1 MSFDFACLAI
11 GVYYAAKTFILLRK
25 YDIDMRNTTEKES
38 KELISDINQAVTPE
52 TPDFPADDPCACG
65 ASRGRSCYRCV
76 DDTPSNDAARVSALS
91 VWRQYVREC
100 VPDAGAP
107 RRSAQ
112 ASSDSNSV
120 LVDDINQTDL
130 RSTITPLKLT
140 PYNYLSSA
148 PTGWYK
154 CLESLPDKDPFTSVG
169 DNRCQS
175 KLIFDFSDW
184 ETTGKSRCMNLSID
198 GMGTYKVGEHVDLG
212 KYSILDTTFTHK
224 WIKNVYEYLDTDTKN
239 AMIFI
244 ECADEPDINVPPCMR
259 GKYIFYVNVSP
270 DKEAYIEKIPL
281 TDGRFYVYRTNN
293 GYYICDRNNLKS
305 SDEIE
310 NYTRLHTY

>member
-11 GVYYAAKTFILLRK
+11 GVYYTVKTFVLLRK
-25 YDIDMRNTTEKES
+25 YDNDTKNISIIEKES
-38 KELISDINQAVTPE
+38 KELISDINQAVTPITPE
-52 TPDFPADDPCACG
+52 TPDFPADD
-65 ASRGRSCYRCV
+65 SRGRCV
-76 DDTPSNDAARVSALS
+76 DDTPSN
-91 VWRQYVREC
+91 E
-100 VPDAGAP
+100 
-107 RRSAQ
+107 
-112 ASSDSNSV
+112 ASSDSDSV

-130 RSTITPLKLT
+130 RTTITPLKLT
-140 PYNYLSSA
+140 PYNYLSSV

-154 CLESLPDKDPFTSVG
+154 GLESPLVKDPFASVG
-169 DNRCQS
+169 NNRCQS

-184 ETTGKSRCMNLSID
+184 EATGKSRCITLFID
-198 GMGTYKVGEHVDLG
+198 GMGTYKLGEHVDLG

-244 ECADEPDINVPPCMR
+244 ECIDEPDINVPPHMR
-259 GKYIFYVNVSP
+259 EKYIFYVNVSP

-281 TDGRFYVYRTNN
+281 TDGRFYVYKTNN

-305 SDEIE
+305 TKEIE
-310 NYTRLHTY
+310 NYTCLHTY